1 MRTVAGGVSEDT
13 YLRGGP
19 VTVNVGAQSTQWAGC
34 GGFGQTKQTMK
45 RSLIGARQSGSVA
58 LAVLG
63 AVTLAPGAARAVV
76 VYGGSTSANFQ
87 APADDPGWANV
98 GKVNG
103 SSGVYLG
110 NVSIPGHGSG
120 YWVLTA
126 NHVGAGAINLGG
138 TSYSAVAGS
147 SYRLT
152 NPDNSLT
159 DLLLYKISS
168 NPGLPTLKV
177 ASGAPALGSSL
188 TMVGYG
194 YTGAASQTTWDING
208 VIRHP
213 EFWNSWTETTTPSG
227 LYSVGYTYGTSG
239 TENWGVNTLE
249 ISTKSVVSGS
259 SKTDVF
265 GS

>member
-1 MRTVAGGVSEDT
+1 M
-13 YLRGGP
+13 
-19 VTVNVGAQSTQWAGC
+19 
-34 GGFGQTKQTMK
+34 
-45 RSLIGARQSGSVA
+45 
-58 LAVLG
+58 AVLG